1 MNCRIGRVKDV
12 EIGLCGWNGSQA
24 SYFEMFR
31 SIEIQTTFYDPPAL
45 RVAEK
50 WKSDAPADFRFCIK
64 AWQLIT
70 HVPSS
75 PTYRRLRT
83 PVADADKPF
92 LGSFQPTEQVMRAW
106 ERTVEIARCLD
117 ARVILFQCPKSF
129 VPSDKNLSNFCSF
142 FRTIRRRGLR
152 QLAWEPRGE
161 DWTED
166 IVSELCQEFDLCH
179 CVDPF
184 AGRSAHGSLR
194 YWRLHGRGSYSYRYS
209 DADLVRLK
217 SMLLR
222 EIRPGF
228 LMFNNFSS
236 KADAIRFSHL
246 LESSE

>member
-1 MNCRIGRVKDV
+1 MKDI
-12 EIGLCGWNGSQA
+12 ETGLCGWNGSQSA
-24 SYFEMFR
+24 YFEEFR

-45 RVAEK
+45 RAIEK
-50 WKSDAPADFRFCIK
+50 WKTSAPADFQFCIK

-75 PTYRRLRT
+75 PTYWRLRT
-83 PVADADKPF
+83 PVPDIDKPF

-106 ERTVEIARCLD
+106 ERTAEIARCLD

-129 VPSDKNLSNFCSF
+129 VPSDRNLSNLCSF
-142 FRTIRRRGLR
+142 FRTISREGLR

-166 IVSELCQEFDLCH
+166 IVSELCQEYDLVH

-184 AGRSAHGSLR
+184 AGRSAHGLIR

-209 DADLVRLK
+209 DADLAGLK
-217 SMLLR
+217 RMLLR
-222 EIRPGF
+222 DSRPGF
-228 LMFNNFSS
+228 VMFNNFSS
-236 KADAIRFSHL
+236 KADAMRFRRLAGDS
-246 LESSE
+246 